1 MRKTY
6 TTLTD
11 NYITSRLQGR
21 TGNMMF
27 QIAHGYAKSLEYNR
41 QFVLP
46 SKESSSHHLEKNL
59 FRKLSFDIET
69 TNQSGI
75 ENINCSFEYNEYK
88 PADSKPTVFTG
99 WFQSEKYFAK
109 YSEPVKD
116 LFSPPISFLDKVFTY
131 YPFFKNKTVAAI
143 NVRRGDYLHP
153 SQNKRHPV
161 VSLEYIKHAYTKLP
175 NHDVLLVMSDDMDW
189 CRENIKLTNTVF
201 NDTTKF
207 WDAEGIW
214 LLSLCDH
221 FIISNSTYSWWGAY
235 LSRTPDKTVIAPDTW
250 FGPEHDL
257 LGQSKDIYC
266 KDWIK
271 IPTVYQDGYIN
282 LVRDE

>member
-6 TTLTD
+6 TTLTPD
-11 NYITSRLQGR
+11 YITSRLQGR

-46 SKESSSHHLEKNL
+46 SKESSSQHLQKDL

-69 TNQSGI
+69 TNQKDI
-75 ENINCSFEYNEYK
+75 EHIHCAFEYNRYE
-88 PADSKPTVFTG
+88 PLNNKPTCFNG
-99 WFQSEKYFAK
+99 WFQSEKYFLK
-109 YSEPVKD
+109 YTQPVKD
-116 LFSPPISFLDKVFTY
+116 LFSPSISFLDKVFVH
-131 YPFFKNKTVAAI
+131 YPFFKDKTVAAI

-153 SQNKRHPV
+153 HQNKRHPV
-161 VSLEYIKHAYTKLP
+161 VSLEYINYAYNKLP
-175 NHDVLLVMSDDMDW
+175 NHDVLLVMSDDIEW
-189 CRENIKLTNTVF
+189 CKENIKLPNVVF
-201 NDTTKF
+201 NNNSLF

-235 LSRTPDKTVIAPDTW
+235 LSSTPDKIVIAPDTW
-250 FGPEHDL
+250 FGPEHEL

-271 IPTVYQDGYIN
+271 ISTYYNDGYIK
-282 LVRDE
+282 LKLHD